1 MFSRIRCFIS
11 EISSRVPSTIKTVGI
26 VSFLIN
32 TSTLMIFSLFG
43 LYLHDEL
50 HIDFSRIGFLDGT
63 IESLS
68 FIMKIFSGILS
79 DFLMNRKL
87 IFLLGAILLFVA
99 KPLEAI
105 ATNYWSL
112 FQAKILERVGNGL
125 QSTPRD
131 AIVGD
136 WAPKEYKA
144 TCFGIRQSFAAFG
157 AVFGAILAMTIFK
170 LSGEDYQ
177 FVFWMATIP
186 SFFAVCLIIAFV
198 KDKSREIKKSSK
210 SFPKYR
216 KIRFSEIKN
225 LGREY
230 WMLICVACTYMV
242 SKVSESIVILYVLEA
257 LGLPK
262 SVAPACMIVY
272 QLGNGFA
279 PVPAG
284 MLSDR
289 LKSRET
295 LFIIGMVIFLL
306 SDILFILASNL
317 FMIIGALLCL
327 GMYIGITQ
335 SIFPAKIVD
344 LVAPDLKGTG
354 IGIYNLVCA
363 LSLLVGGTLAGYV
376 ADKYSLKHSF
386 IASSGLAVIS
396 LVLMLNL
403 TKVLRKKDSK

>member
-1 MFSRIRCFIS
+1 MS

-43 LYLHDEL
+43 LYLHNEL

-63 IESLS
+63 IEALS
-68 FIMKIFSGILS
+68 YITKICSGILS
-79 DFLMNRKL
+79 DVLMNRKIL
-87 IFLLGAILLFVA
+87 YLLGAILLFVA

-105 ATNYWSL
+105 ATNYWAL

-157 AVFGAILAMTIFK
+157 AVLGAILAMLIFK

-198 KDKSREIKKSSK
+198 KDKPNEIKSSYKSC
-210 SFPKYR
+210 PKYR
-216 KIRFSEIKN
+216 KIRFNEIKN

-262 SVAPACMIVY
+262 SVAPVCMIIY
-272 QLGNGFA
+272 QLGNGFV

-284 MLSDR
+284 MLSDK
-289 LKSRET
+289 LKSREA
-295 LFIIGMVIFLL
+295 LFIIGMIIFLL
-306 SDILFILASNL
+306 SDILFIFSTNL
-317 FMIIGALLCL
+317 FMIIVALLCL

-344 LVAPDLKGTG
+344 LVSPDLKGTG
-354 IGIYNLVCA
+354 IGVYNLVCA
-363 LSLLVGGTLAGYV
+363 LSLLTGGTLAGYM
-376 ADKYSLKHSF
+376 ADTYSLKHSF
-386 IASSGLAVIS
+386 IVSSCLAIIS
-396 LVLMLNL
+396 LVLMLKFNKIL
-403 TKVLRKKDSK
+403 QRKKS